1 MISEDNKN
9 IDRKQALIVGNSSAT
24 KARRK
29 DMNFKPLTKRE
40 ESIAKKIVY
49 AANAI
54 HKILGPGLF

>member
-1 MISEDNKN
+1 MLPYDIKK

-40 ESIAKKIVY
+40 ESIAKKM
-49 AANAI
+49 
-54 HKILGPGLF
+54 